1 MYRSKLLAAFVVTG
15 AVIGALLFGGVGGDD
30 DLGDHGVDTSSNRVW

>member
-15 AVIGALLFGGVGGDD
+15 AMIGALLFGGIGDN

>member
-15 AVIGALLFGGVGGDD
+15 AVVGALLFGGGGDGD
-30 DLGDHGVDTSSNRVW
+30 VGDHGVDTSSNRVW